1 MFIDINI
8 KDFLAFAISFK
19 YVFRKTL
26 LKPYVQGFSIRNVYC
41 TKISKEID
49 SKCETKMTSV
59 QSILRGMKYIIS
71 ISESISEMQ
80 HGTLIDRYMRS
91 VQQRARKNL
100 CCRYEEILRPIALLN
115 RSLMR

>member
-19 YVFRKTL
+19 NVFRKTL

-49 SKCETKMTSV
+49 SKSETKMTSV

-80 HGTLIDRYMRS
+80 HGTLI
-91 VQQRARKNL
+91 
-100 CCRYEEILRPIALLN
+100 
-115 RSLMR
+115 